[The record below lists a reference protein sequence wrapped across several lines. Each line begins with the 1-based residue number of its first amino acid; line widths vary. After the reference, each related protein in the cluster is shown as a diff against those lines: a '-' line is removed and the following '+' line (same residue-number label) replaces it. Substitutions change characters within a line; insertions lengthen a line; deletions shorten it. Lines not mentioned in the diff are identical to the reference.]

1 MRVAGIA
8 VVGNRDFVLGFKLA
22 GIRDTFIEDR
32 IEEMVNKLLTEK
44 KVSVI
49 VLQDTEYEKL
59 SPEMKRKFSE
69 SMEPVVVP
77 VGKLGEENIREK
89 IKRAIGIDLYKT

>member
-1 MRVAGIA
+1 MAGIA

-22 GIRDTFIEDR
+22 GIRYTFIEDKIDER
-32 IEEMVNKLLTEK
+32 VNSLLMEK

-59 SPEMKRKFSE
+59 SQDLKRKFSK

-77 VGKLGEENIREK
+77 VGKLGEEDVREK

>member
-1 MRVAGIA
+1 MSGIA
-8 VVGNRDFVLGFKLA
+8 VVGNREFVLGFKLA
-22 GIRDTFIEDR
+22 GIRDTFIEDKIDER
-32 IEEMVNKLLTEK
+32 VNRLLMEK

-59 SPEMKRKFSE
+59 SQDLKRKFSE

-77 VGKLGEENIREK
+77 VGKLGEEDIREK

>member
-1 MRVAGIA
+1 MAGIA

-22 GIRDTFIEDR
+22 GIRDTFIEEKIDER
-32 IEEMVNKLLTEK
+32 INSLLMEK

-59 SPEMKRKFSE
+59 SQDLKRKFSE

-77 VGKLGEENIREK
+77 VGKLGEEDVREK

>member
-1 MRVAGIA
+1 MAGIA

-22 GIRDTFIEDR
+22 GIRDTFIEDKIDER
-32 IEEMVNKLLTEK
+32 VNSLLMEK

-49 VLQDTEYEKL
+49 VLQYTEYEKL
-59 SPEMKRKFSE
+59 SQDLKRKFSK

-77 VGKLGEENIREK
+77 VGKLGEEDVREK

>member
-1 MRVAGIA
+1 MSGIA

-22 GIRDTFIEDR
+22 GIRDTFIEDKIDER
-32 IEEMVNKLLTEK
+32 VNSLLMEK

-49 VLQDTEYEKL
+49 VLQDTEYEEL
-59 SPEMKRKFSE
+59 SQDLKRKFSE

-77 VGKLGEENIREK
+77 VGKLGEEDVREK
-89 IKRAIGIDLYKT
+89 IKRAIGIDLYKS

>member
-1 MRVAGIA
+1 MAGIA

-22 GIRDTFIEDR
+22 GIRDIFIEDKIDER
-32 IEEMVNKLLTEK
+32 VGSLLMER

-59 SPEMKRKFSE
+59 SQDLKRKFSG

-77 VGKLGEENIREK
+77 VGKLGEEDVREK

>member
-1 MRVAGIA
+1 MAGIA

-22 GIRDTFIEDR
+22 GIRYTFIEDKIDER
-32 IEEMVNKLLTEK
+32 VNSLLIEK

-59 SPEMKRKFSE
+59 SQDLKRKFSK

-77 VGKLGEENIREK
+77 VGKLGEEDVREK

>member
-1 MRVAGIA
+1 MAGIA

-22 GIRDTFIEDR
+22 GIRDTFIEDKIDER
-32 IEEMVNKLLTEK
+32 VNNLLMEK

-49 VLQDTEYEKL
+49 VIQDTEYEKL
-59 SPEMKRKFSE
+59 SQDLKRKFSK

-77 VGKLGEENIREK
+77 VGKLGEEDVREK

>member
-1 MRVAGIA
+1 MAGIA

-22 GIRDTFIEDR
+22 GIRDTFIEDKIDER
-32 IEEMVNKLLTEK
+32 VGSLLMEK

-59 SPEMKRKFSE
+59 SQDLKRKFSE

-77 VGKLGEENIREK
+77 VGKLGEEDVREK

>member
-1 MRVAGIA
+1 MAGIA

-22 GIRDTFIEDR
+22 GIRDTFIEDKIDER
-32 IEEMVNKLLTEK
+32 VNSLLMEK

-59 SPEMKRKFSE
+59 SQDLKRKFSK

-77 VGKLGEENIREK
+77 VGKLGEEDVREK

>member
-1 MRVAGIA
+1 MAGIV

-22 GIRDTFIEDR
+22 GIRDTFIEDKIDER
-32 IEEMVNKLLTEK
+32 VNSLLMEK

-59 SPEMKRKFSE
+59 SQDLKRKFSE

-77 VGKLGEENIREK
+77 VGKLGEEDVREK

>member
-1 MRVAGIA
+1 MAGIA
-8 VVGNRDFVLGFKLA
+8 VVGNRNFVLGFKLA
-22 GIRDTFIEDR
+22 GIRDTFIEEKIDER
-32 IEEMVNKLLTEK
+32 INNLLMEK

-59 SPEMKRKFSE
+59 PQDLKRKFSK

-77 VGKLGEENIREK
+77 VGKLGEEDVREK

>member
-1 MRVAGIA
+1 MAGIA

-22 GIRDTFIEDR
+22 GIRDTFIEDKIDER
-32 IEEMVNKLLTEK
+32 VNSLLMEK

-59 SPEMKRKFSE
+59 SQDLKRKFSE

-77 VGKLGEENIREK
+77 VGKLGEEDIREK

>member
-1 MRVAGIA
+1 MSGIA
-8 VVGNRDFVLGFKLA
+8 VVGNREFVLGFKLA
-22 GIRDTFIEDR
+22 GIRDTFIEDKIDER
-32 IEEMVNKLLTEK
+32 VSSLLMEK

-59 SPEMKRKFSE
+59 SQDLKRKFSE

-77 VGKLGEENIREK
+77 VGKLGEEDIREK

>member
-1 MRVAGIA
+1 MAGIA

-22 GIRDTFIEDR
+22 GIRDTFIEDKIDER
-32 IEEMVNKLLTEK
+32 INSLLIEK

-49 VLQDTEYEKL
+49 VLEDTEYEKL
-59 SPEMKRKFSE
+59 SQDLKRKFSE

-77 VGKLGEENIREK
+77 VGKLGEEDVREK

>member
-1 MRVAGIA
+1 MAGIA

-22 GIRDTFIEDR
+22 GIRDTFIEDKIDER
-32 IEEMVNKLLTEK
+32 VNNLLMEK

-59 SPEMKRKFSE
+59 SQDLKRKFSK

-77 VGKLGEENIREK
+77 VGKLGEEDVREK

>member
-1 MRVAGIA
+1 MAGIA

-22 GIRDTFIEDR
+22 GIRNTLIEDKIDER
-32 IEEMVNKLLTEK
+32 VNNLLMEK

-59 SPEMKRKFSE
+59 SQDLKRKFSE

-77 VGKLGEENIREK
+77 VGKLGEEDVREK

>member
-1 MRVAGIA
+1 MAGIA

-22 GIRDTFIEDR
+22 GIRDTFIEDKIDER
-32 IEEMVNKLLTEK
+32 VNSLLMEK

-59 SPEMKRKFSE
+59 SQDLKRKFSE

-77 VGKLGEENIREK
+77 VGKLGEEDVREK

>member
-1 MRVAGIA
+1 
-8 VVGNRDFVLGFKLA
+8 
-22 GIRDTFIEDR
+22 
-32 IEEMVNKLLTEK
+32 
-44 KVSVI
+44 VSVI

-59 SPEMKRKFSE
+59 SQDLKRKFSK

-77 VGKLGEENIREK
+77 VGKLGEEDVREK

>member
-1 MRVAGIA
+1 MAGIA

-22 GIRDTFIEDR
+22 GIRDTFIEDKIDER
-32 IEEMVNKLLTEK
+32 VNNLLMEK
-44 KVSVI
+44 KVSI
-49 VLQDTEYEKL
+49 IILQDTEYEKL
-59 SPEMKRKFSE
+59 SQDLKRKFSE

-77 VGKLGEENIREK
+77 VGKLGEEDVREK